1 MKTTAVEQM
10 RRRATAAVRAR
21 FYATS
26 GTRFLAGKVRPR
38 ALVLVYHRLGEPAF
52 DPFGQAVTP
61 SNFARHLTTL
71 RSNYR
76 LETVAGLLSAVRESA
91 LDDGT
96 VVVTFDDGYADVL
109 EHATPI
115 ATETGVPVHL
125 FVTVQPMVDGSRF
138 WWDRLAAAVL
148 GSNAGEQQLSLGK
161 LRLRL
166 DDGRSRT
173 SAYLALHAHLKRLP
187 AGERGRQLDAVFSQ
201 VPEREDIELG
211 RPLTPGELST
221 FVSTPGMEV
230 GAHTVSHPAL
240 EALSREEQ
248 RRELAESRHTLQEL
262 TGRAADTV
270 AYPFGKAAD
279 INAETPGLAAAA
291 GYVGGFTTVA
301 ELVTRRANPL
311 LLPRLTVHDWPED
324 VFRARLKTIFGF

>member
-21 FYATS
+21 LYATS
-26 GTRFLAGKVRPR
+26 GTRFLVGKIRPR

-52 DPFGQAVTP
+52 DPFGQAV
-61 SNFARHLTTL
+61 SSGNFARHLTTL

-76 LETVAGLLSAVRESA
+76 LETVHGLLDALREHAVE
-91 LDDGT
+91 DGT

-109 EHATPI
+109 QSAAPI
-115 ATETGVPVHL
+115 AAERGAPLHL
-125 FVTVQPMVDGSRF
+125 FVTVQSVVDGTRF

-148 GSNAGEQQLSLGK
+148 GSDTGEQNLALGN
-161 LRLRL
+161 LRLQL
-166 DDGRSRT
+166 DDGPSRT
-173 SAYLALHAHLKRLP
+173 AAYQAVHTRLKRLP
-187 AGERGRQLDAVFSQ
+187 PEERERKLEEVFSQ
-201 VPEREDIELG
+201 VPEREDIDLG
-211 RPLTPGELST
+211 RPLTPAELST
-221 FVSTPGMEV
+221 FVSTPGMEI
-230 GAHTVSHPAL
+230 GAHTLSHPAL
-240 EALSREEQ
+240 GALPGEEQ

-279 INAETPGLAAAA
+279 INAETPRIAADV
-291 GYVGGFTTVA
+291 GYVAGFTTIA
-301 ELVTRRANPL
+301 ELVTNRANPL

-324 VFRARLKTIFGF
+324 VFRSRLNTIFGF